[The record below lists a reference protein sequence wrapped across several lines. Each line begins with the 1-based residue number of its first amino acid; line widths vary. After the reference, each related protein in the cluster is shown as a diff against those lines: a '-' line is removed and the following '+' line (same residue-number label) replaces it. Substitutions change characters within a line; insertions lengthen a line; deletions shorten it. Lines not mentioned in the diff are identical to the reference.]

1 MRKIAAVL
9 GLTVALGGCGLFHHT
24 EPPAH
29 TPPNT
34 TAVWGNWILRHPD
47 STSFAGASTVE
58 LAMQPGTFTL
68 TANYPGTAPV
78 VITGRVDQSQ
88 NGLLTF
94 VPQTGV
100 GSTSSRWHAFHFVSG
115 QPITVLAGAAG
126 GSLVFAPSSRLADPT
141 PSSVWSRM
149 DAAEA
154 AGFIGAK
161 ATSTDTT
168 HHP

>member
-1 MRKIAAVL
+1 MRRYAAIL
-9 GLTVALGGCGLFHHT
+9 GLTAALGGCGLFHHT

-29 TPPNT
+29 STPKT

-58 LAMQPGTFTL
+58 LELQPGAFTL

-78 VITGRVDQSQ
+78 VISGRVDQSGG
-88 NGLLTF
+88 GLLTF
-94 VPQTGV
+94 VPQSGL
-100 GSTSSRWHAFHFVSG
+100 GSATDRWHAFHFVSG

-126 GSLVFAPSSRLADPT
+126 NSLVFAPSAHLDDPT

-149 DAAEA
+149 SAAEE
-154 AGFIGAK
+154 AGLLGART
-161 ATSTDTT
+161 ASADTT
-168 HHP
+168 RR